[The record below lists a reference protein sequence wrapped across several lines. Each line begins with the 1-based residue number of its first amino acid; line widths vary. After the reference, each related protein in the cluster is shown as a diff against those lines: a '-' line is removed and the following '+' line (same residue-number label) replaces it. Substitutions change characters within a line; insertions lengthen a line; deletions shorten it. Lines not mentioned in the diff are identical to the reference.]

1 MPVGRGLP
9 VHGDGKSAHQNA
21 RRRSQ
26 LVLEIN
32 DKHPRAEKL
41 FALLK
46 DDPETL
52 KKYTKILY
60 DQARLISGLDVQNPT
75 ALADSIVDMML

>member
-1 MPVGRGLP
+1 MCIR
-9 VHGDGKSAHQNA
+9 D
-21 RRRSQ
+21 R
-26 LVLEIN
+26 
-32 DKHPRAEKL
+32 
-41 FALLK
+41 LK